1 MPEPVVATRRSYA
14 GAVGGTESTGPGLA
28 PGGPP
33 AGGPVAAPPGP
44 QRSPARSGSV
54 WLVATAVAAVAG
66 ILLGIGLWGATGGA
80 SRPAP
85 VAPAPAADPVR
96 SGIVRGVL
104 TVSPGEVPA
113 GPAAG
118 SATAGQPVVGECL
131 VLSADRPP
139 AAPEVV
145 GCERPHH
152 VEVVGLVEAVTRSGA
167 APTPAEWQQL
177 LIGRCP
183 EALRARLGTEHDP
196 YGVVRLRV
204 SAPGPAEWAGGD
216 RVGECLAAVGRDVD
230 GRPALWT
237 GPVRAV
243 DQNPV
248 PVAGTCLAGDPL
260 GETPVD
266 AVPCAAPHQL
276 QVTAALPLGGP
287 SDRYPTAARW
297 KALDAECAAAVP
309 AGLTPPPGRRLVP
322 VAVRIPAASWLL
334 GRRTAAC
341 AVAAVDP
348 ATGRFD
354 TLTTPL
360 FG

>member
-1 MPEPVVATRRSYA
+1 VSDPVVAEPRSYA
-14 GAVGGTESTGPGLA
+14 VAVGGTEPTGSGPSA
-28 PGGPP
+28 P
-33 AGGPVAAPPGP
+33 
-44 QRSPARSGSV
+44 

-80 SRPAP
+80 GRPP
-85 VAPAPAADPVR
+85 SERPAPAADPVR
-96 SGIVRGVL
+96 PGIVRGVL
-104 TVSPGEVPA
+104 TVAPGGSP
-113 GPAAG
+113 
-118 SATAGQPVVGECL
+118 ATGQPAVGECL

-139 AAPEVV
+139 AAPQLV
-145 GCERPHH
+145 GCELPHH
-152 VEVVGLVEAVTRSGA
+152 VEVVGLVEAVTRSDA

-177 LIGRCP
+177 LIARCP
-183 EALRARLGTEHDP
+183 EALRARLGAEHDP

-216 RVGECLAAVGRDVD
+216 RVGECLAAVGHDGD

-237 GPVRAV
+237 GPVRAI
-243 DQNPV
+243 DQNPA
-248 PVAGTCLAGDPL
+248 PIAGTCLAGDPL

-276 QVTAALPLGGP
+276 QVTAALELGG
-287 SDRYPTAARW
+287 SSARYPTDARW
-297 KALDAECAAAVP
+297 EALDAECAAAVP
-309 AGLTPPPGRRLVP
+309 AGLTPPAGRRLVP

-348 ATGRFD
+348 ATGRFV